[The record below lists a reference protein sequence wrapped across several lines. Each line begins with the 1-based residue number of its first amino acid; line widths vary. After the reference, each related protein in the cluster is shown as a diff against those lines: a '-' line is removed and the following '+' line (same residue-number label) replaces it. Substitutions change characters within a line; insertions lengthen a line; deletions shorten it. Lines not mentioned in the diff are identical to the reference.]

1 MRCAAAL
8 GIIPGETYREPQATS
23 QFRMILKII
32 LKKKGVELQAASYKQ
47 RLTMAQGQYRMHLER
62 NNYEKYKSY
71 N

>member
-32 LKKKGVELQAASYKQ
+32 LKKEGVELQATSSKPVDN
-47 RLTMAQGQYRMHLER
+47 L
-62 NNYEKYKSY
+62 K
-71 N
+71 